1 MSQLSANWISTLEH
15 WQMLDV
21 VRCSSPINSLSS
33 YFASRPPHLLTDSQD
48 AKKEL
53 GLPAVLVAHLDSL
66 SNPSSVPSILPSLLA
81 ALPLSHAPTR
91 NLSRFNYCYFLAL
104 RGRTYFWL
112 GERSYEFAETDRVS
126 ALLSRLE
133 GTATLRDATVRIS
146 GFVCRASEFSGQ
158 GNPMQ
163 TEAPLS
169 SALASSGRVVVGENV
184 YLMRPFGSWKGM
196 PAPV

>member
-1 MSQLSANWISTLEH
+1 MSC
-15 WQMLDV
+15 V
-21 VRCSSPINSLSS
+21 VPRHQPLLPSH
-33 YFASRPPHLLTDSQD
+33 FASRPSHPLTDSQEV
-48 AKKEL
+48 KKEL

-66 SNPSSVPSILPSLLA
+66 ANPSSPPSILPSLLA

-104 RGRTYFWL
+104 RARTYFWL

-133 GTATLRDATVRIS
+133 GTATLRDATVRIPGVS
-146 GFVCRASEFSGQ
+146 CLVSDFSGQ

-196 PAPV
+196 RALS